1 MLSAILASLLAVG
14 ALQPDLETV
23 RTWIAD
29 VLVHR
34 PGTIDQPLIDIA
46 TWKREDLDTVRR
58 ILHAVLQRER
68 IPVRNDIL
76 RRGALVHMDIALLMP
91 ERAAEYVETDAHERF
106 IFDQFEKPRIVNR
119 RDPDQLVTSLD
130 GEYVGAEVESAHW
143 SMARGLLHEV
153 YPHPSADEF
162 VQRWYRAVAAWF
174 ESAYL
179 LGNAKYHLTRALEE
193 LPHDPMI
200 LFYAG
205 AMHEAYASERLQSVP
220 RTRPAMAKQLRFPSP
235 AEEWRAAERLLG
247 EAVKASAP
255 EEARLRHARV
265 LGRLGKHAEAAAAL
279 RELEPRVLD
288 RRLAYFAAL
297 FLGSEEGDLDH
308 ADQAVAAF
316 ERAAALF
323 PTAQSPLIAMSD
335 LYRRTGN
342 RAAALTALARLQALP
357 PEAADRHD
365 PWLNY
370 FRSFASDAEAQM
382 QAVRAWVSRKEPQ

>member
-14 ALQPDLETV
+14 APQADLDVV
-23 RTWIAD
+23 RTWIDD

-91 ERAAEYVETDAHERF
+91 ERAAEYVESDAHERF

-143 SMARGLLHEV
+143 SMARGLLHDV

-162 VQRWYRAVAAWF
+162 VRRWYRAVAAWF

-220 RTRPAMAKQLRFPSP
+220 RTRPAMAKQLRFPSS

-247 EAVKASAP
+247 DAVKASAP

-279 RELEPRVLD
+279 RELEPRVHD

-357 PEAADRHD
+357 PEAADRDD

-370 FRSFASDAEAQM
+370 FRSFASDAEDQM
-382 QAVRAWVSRKEPQ
+382 QAVRAWVNLKEPQ